1 MVRVMPINIR
11 WFDDTKRIILWEII
25 GSWTLDEM
33 HKIYSEG
40 NGMCAQVPENT
51 INALID
57 MTRSN
62 SIPSNIF
69 SALSARTRTETPNYD
84 MAVIVSNNRMV
95 KGFVNVFNTIPV
107 LRGQF
112 VVVST
117 LGQALSFIEKRRSE
131 RESTQA

>member
-1 MVRVMPINIR
+1 MPIDIH
-11 WFDDTKRIILWEII
+11 WFDDTKRIILWTIE
-25 GSWTLDEM
+25 GQWTLDEM

-40 NGMCAQVPENT
+40 NAMCAEVPENT

-57 MTRSN
+57 MTGSN

-95 KGFVNVFNTIPV
+95 KGFVNVFNSIPA
-107 LRGQF
+107 LRGHF

-117 LGQALSFIEKRRSE
+117 LDAALVFIEKRRKE
-131 RESTQA
+131 REILKQ

>member
-1 MVRVMPINIR
+1 MPINIR
-11 WFDDTKRIILWEII
+11 WFDDTKRIILWEIE
-25 GSWTLDEM
+25 GQWTLDEM

-40 NGMCAQVPENT
+40 NAMCAAVPENT

-95 KGFVNVFNTIPV
+95 KGFVNVFNSIPA
-107 LRGQF
+107 LRGHF
-112 VVVST
+112 VVVAT
-117 LGQALSFIEKRRSE
+117 LDAALVYIDNRRKA
-131 RESTQA
+131 REALKQ

>member
-1 MVRVMPINIR
+1 MPINIR
-11 WFDDTKRIILWEII
+11 WFDDTKRIILWEIE
-25 GSWTLDEM
+25 GHWTLDEM

-40 NGMCAQVPENT
+40 NAMCAAVPENT

-95 KGFVNVFNTIPV
+95 KGFVNVFNSIPA
-107 LRGQF
+107 LRGHF

-117 LGQALSFIEKRRSE
+117 LDTALVFIDQRRKA
-131 RESTQA
+131 REALKQ